1 MKNKKNEVREERRQT
16 RGGFV
21 PTNNPLHLAVI
32 VSSGEK
38 NQGDAGW
45 QVIQCGGGR
54 GRGSCEQLRAGAV
67 SYLTDTSH

>member
-16 RGGFV
+16 GGD
-21 PTNNPLHLAVI
+21 LYLLIILRLAVI

-54 GRGSCEQLRAGAV
+54 GRGSCEQV
-67 SYLTDTSH
+67 QYLTSSTPHTT